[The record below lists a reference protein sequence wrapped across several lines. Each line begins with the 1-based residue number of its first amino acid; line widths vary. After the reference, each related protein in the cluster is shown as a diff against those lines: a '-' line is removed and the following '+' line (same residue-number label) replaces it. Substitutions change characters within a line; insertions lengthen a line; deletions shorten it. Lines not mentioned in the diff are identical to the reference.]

1 MAIAGA
7 LREGRTLSCAQHHL
21 TVVLDELQFALKHVD
36 KFVLV
41 AVPVALARPTTRRQ
55 GHEIDA
61 EVPEPARIAQ
71 STTRTSGA
79 RGIERRWIARTL
91 TCWNGGYVN
100 LRHSLLTLCASTKEA
115 TYGKCV
121 PAA

>member
-1 MAIAGA
+1 
-7 LREGRTLSCAQHHL
+7 
-21 TVVLDELQFALKHVD
+21 
-36 KFVLV
+36 
-41 AVPVALARPTTRRQ
+41 TRRQ

-61 EVPEPARIAQ
+61 EVLEPARIAQ

-121 PAA
+121 PAAVMSHAARPRKDFERKACTLGRLHLNRGAPSR